1 MSALYTAR
9 ETPSPI
15 RAEPS
20 SVTSS
25 ARKRKRS
32 EMDRRRS
39 PSLDGVEPSSRGWEA
54 VAEGLGRDG
63 WTYHLE
69 IVQEPLRARA
79 CGFGN
84 KDRRP
89 LTPPPII
96 RLWIRTATGE
106 VVDPNIINPNTL
118 ILQMDLVSVD
128 GQEERNVVKH
138 PIGSASTAT
147 ISKPIGSSGMANSQP
162 WTGMSDMTGSITESP
177 RQSLSEH
184 PAYRHRSWADPYASD
199 IPRWAESPQAA
210 YAPYPYAPPNSGEWP
225 PTSRSWQA
233 ANEAAGRRPRQLPS
247 PPRPSTAPSHEQGP
261 PPLPS
266 APHRHSYGQNLPP
279 LSYITESPRGSS
291 HNASLPS
298 IYPQYASYSSRST
311 SSRSS
316 WDRAH
321 TSQSPGEFASAPGD
335 YSMGRPS
342 TGSSGSSFYHP
353 DTAYRERPPS
363 NQWPEDTR
371 PPSMSYASDHRPS
384 ASSSDETIISPRSMP
399 RHQFSGSSEYNSYS
413 PQTYSHTF
421 DPVRG
426 FYSSGS
432 FNADHYLTQPNSI
445 STLVLVGKRH
455 TPCNK
460 LQDEHGRLGLFFF
473 ATDLGVRTEGKFRLR
488 MKVMDLALFSPI
500 PIQGEHVPIL
510 ADTFSEPIEVF
521 SAKRFPGVIPT
532 TDLTRVFASQ
542 GIKLAV
548 RENHKKGGRKKK
560 GKGDDGDGDDDNED
574 DEDDQ

>member
-1 MSALYTAR
+1 MSTLYTAR

-15 RAEPS
+15 KIEPS
-20 SVTSS
+20 SATSS

-32 EMDRRRS
+32 EIGQKDS
-39 PSLDGVEPSSRGWEA
+39 PGVESPSRGWEA
-54 VAEGLGRDG
+54 IAGGLGRDG

-84 KDRRP
+84 KASRKSLDRRP

-106 VVDPNIINPNTL
+106 IVDPNVVNPNTL

-147 ISKPIGSSGMANSQP
+147 ISKPVSSSAVVNQP
-162 WTGMSDMTGSITESP
+162 WTGTSDTSGVITESP

-184 PAYRHRSWADPYASD
+184 PGYRQRSWADSYASD
-199 IPRWAESPQAA
+199 PGFPRWAEPTQA
-210 YAPYPYAPPNSGEWP
+210 YAPYPYAPPHSGEWSP
-225 PTSRSWQA
+225 NPRSWQA
-233 ANEAAGRRPRQLPS
+233 ANEGRRPRQLPS
-247 PPRPSTAPSHEQGP
+247 PPRPATAPTHEQAP

-266 APHRHSYGQNLPP
+266 ASHRHSAGQTLPP
-279 LSYITESPRGSS
+279 LSYITESPRGST

-298 IYPQYASYSSRST
+298 IYPQYASYSRPT

-321 TSQSPGEFASAPGD
+321 TSQSPGEFASAPAD
-335 YSMGRPS
+335 YTMARPS
-342 TGSSGSSFYHP
+342 TASSISSFYHP
-353 DTAYRERPPS
+353 DAAYRDRAHSGP
-363 NQWPEDTR
+363 WPDDTR
-371 PPSMSYASDHRPS
+371 PPSMSYTSDHRPS
-384 ASSSDETIISPRSMP
+384 ASSLDDSIVSPRSVS
-399 RHQFSGSSEYNSYS
+399 RHQFSSSSEYSSYS
-413 PQTYSHTF
+413 PQAYSHTF

-426 FYSSGS
+426 IYPSGS
-432 FNADHYLTQPNSI
+432 FSADHYLTQPNSI

-460 LQDEHGRLGLFFF
+460 LQDEHGQLGLFFF

-488 MKVMDLALFSPI
+488 MKVMDLALFSPV
-500 PIQGEHVPIL
+500 PIQGEHIPIL

-548 RENHKKGGRKKK
+548 RENHKQGGRKKK
-560 GKGDDGDGDDDNED
+560 GKGDEGDGDDDNED
-574 DEDDQ
+574 EEDDQ